1 MQRGEI
7 DEAMA
12 LLGLPPFLPSAGV
25 GHMREH
31 LWREVCKARVRGLVP
46 TPPAVPKHAVVSRRP
61 GPLPRAVKNNNS
73 LLRSMFVAALPGISF
88 QDAVLIVQA
97 HMAGVGV
104 FGRNPEKMVVQ
115 CFNILAGLGWGIEQT
130 ANGLIRIYR

>member
-12 LLGLPPFLPSAGV
+12 LLGLPPFLPGAGV
-25 GHMREH
+25 GHCRDR
-31 LWREVCKARVRGLVP
+31 LWRETCRARVRGLIP
-46 TPPAVPKHAVVSRRP
+46 TPPAVPRHGVVSRRP
-61 GPLPRAVKNNNS
+61 GPLPRGVKNNNS

-104 FGRNPEKMVVQ
+104 FGIDHEKTVVQ